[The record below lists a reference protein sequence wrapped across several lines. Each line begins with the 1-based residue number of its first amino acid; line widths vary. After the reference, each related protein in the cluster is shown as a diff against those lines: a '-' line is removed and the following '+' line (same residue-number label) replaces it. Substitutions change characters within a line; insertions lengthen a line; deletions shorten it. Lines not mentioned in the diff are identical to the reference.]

1 MQIGLLAE
9 ISDHRK
15 VVEQVAEQDEKLTQH
30 WQSQVDKFGEIAN
43 AMRKTWHLLKSQTA
57 MKQIVF
63 DNPGT
68 GSTLESHLQLPYIRY
83 GLSAKVKKLNCSLCG
98 SPRGSAPTRTD
109 SKGLR
114 PDDAVLLLQRDVSV

>member
-57 MKQIVF
+57 
-63 DNPGT
+63 
-68 GSTLESHLQLPYIRY
+68 TLGLAPLWSPTCNCLTSY
-83 GLSAKVKKLNCSLCG
+83 GLLSAKVKTSSIAHCAVHLEFPRLDQDRFEG
-98 SPRGSAPTRTD
+98 SSA
-109 SKGLR
+109 
-114 PDDAVLLLQRDVSV
+114 

>member
-83 GLSAKVKKLNCSLCG
+83 GLSAKVKTSSIAHCAVHLEFQRLDPDRFEG
-98 SPRGSAPTRTD
+98 SSA
-109 SKGLR
+109 
-114 PDDAVLLLQRDVSV
+114 